1 MYIYNYIEMSLYM
14 FLIMHFMRQE
24 SYIQT
29 KYIISVC
36 VLFVIKDTWEGYFE
50 WFEKM
55 RLCV

>member
-1 MYIYNYIEMSLYM
+1 MSLYI